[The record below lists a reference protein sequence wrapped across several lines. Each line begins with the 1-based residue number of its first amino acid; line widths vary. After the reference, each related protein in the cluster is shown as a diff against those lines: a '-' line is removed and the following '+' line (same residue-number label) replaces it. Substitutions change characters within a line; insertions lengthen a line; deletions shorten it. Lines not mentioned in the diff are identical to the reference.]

1 MSEAPGPEGRA
12 AAPAG
17 PAPDA
22 EGMSGAQRLI
32 ARFGGIR
39 PMASKLGVAVSTVQG
54 WRERGAIPARHHE
67 RVRGAAKTHGIEI
80 DPADLAGAPRSAVPT
95 PSPLRPAKPSAP
107 EPQAEIEVKLEPH
120 PERSEFEAKIEAEPE
135 PELEP
140 APEAQPEPSP
150 RPGTASE
157 AEPEPGPGA
166 EPELRPGPAP
176 RPGPSPAAPSA
187 KRAWLG
193 GAGLGALVLAA
204 GLGLAVVARDLWTP
218 WLDPEYGL
226 ADAGDSMGV
235 ERRLAALESA
245 RAAAPAAG
253 AERLEGLRQG
263 LIDLSARIEALEARA
278 SELAA
283 AAPGGDVTSAARLAE
298 LDARLEDFAARTE
311 GLDAL
316 PGLAARLDGLAGR
329 VGDLARLR
337 ERVAGLSALD
347 ERVEALSALQ
357 ARVAALAEA
366 QGEARGALSGQAALR
381 LGVERLSEALR
392 GSGPFAAELG
402 LLQDLAA
409 SDALPVGA
417 ALQRLLAP
425 IVPHAEAGIPSLA
438 ALEAGF
444 PEVARAVRL
453 ATPAGAED
461 DWVDGVLRRLS
472 MLVTVRRL
480 DPEGRVAG
488 AGADAVVARAQDQLE
503 AGGLAAALAELEGLE
518 GPAAEAARPWAEG
531 AAARLAARRAL
542 TGLGRLLLG
551 QLDTGGG

>member
-1 MSEAPGPEGRA
+1 MSAAPG
-12 AAPAG
+12 
-17 PAPDA
+17 PDA
-22 EGMSGAQRLI
+22 EGLSGAQRLI

-67 RVRGAAKTHGIEI
+67 RVRGAAKSHGIEI
-80 DPADLAGAPRSAVPT
+80 DPADLAGAPRSAVPAPT
-95 PSPLRPAKPSAP
+95 PRRPAKPSAP
-107 EPQAEIEVKLEPH
+107 EPQAELEVQLDPYPKRPETETKSEIEPKP
-120 PERSEFEAKIEAEPE
+120 RSEQPAERRPK
-135 PELEP
+135 P
-140 APEAQPEPSP
+140 APASPAKAPGQP
-150 RPGTASE
+150 A
-157 AEPEPGPGA
+157 
-166 EPELRPGPAP
+166 
-176 RPGPSPAAPSA
+176 AAPSA

-218 WLDPEYGL
+218 WLDPAYGP
-226 ADAGDSMGV
+226 ADAGDSKGV
-235 ERRLAALESA
+235 ERRLTALESA

-263 LIDLSARIEALEARA
+263 LVDLSARIEAFEARVT
-278 SELAA
+278 ELAG
-283 AAPGGDVTSAARLAE
+283 AAPGGGATSAARLAE
-298 LDARLEDFAARTE
+298 LDARLEEFAARTE

-329 VGDLARLR
+329 VEDLARLR

-366 QGEARGALSGQAALR
+366 QQGEARGALSGQAALR
-381 LGVERLSEALR
+381 LGVEGLSEALR

-417 ALQRLLAP
+417 ALERLLAP
-425 IVPHAEAGIPSLA
+425 IAPHAEAGIPSRA

-453 ATPAGAED
+453 AVPEGAED
-461 DWVDGVLRRLS
+461 DWLAGVLRRFS
-472 MLVTVRRL
+472 ELVTVRRL
-480 DPEGRVAG
+480 RPDGRVAG
-488 AGADAVVARAQDQLE
+488 AGADAVVARAQDQIE
-503 AGGLAAALAELEGLE
+503 AGRLAAALAELEALE
-518 GPAAEAARPWAEG
+518 GPAAEAARAWRED

-542 TGLGRLLLG
+542 TGLARLLLD
-551 QLDTGGG
+551 QRDAGGG